1 MKVFWRL
8 LLLAALADLRP
19 VWNSLVDSEKN
30 FASASV
36 AKGTK
41 QAFLGVLADDS
52 VRFIPNAVPGRK
64 WFQEDAAAP
73 SQLNW
78 PREFADISIAGVLG
92 YSTGPWE
99 VLRA

>member
-1 MKVFWRL
+1 MKILWSM

-41 QAFLGVLADDS
+41 EAFLGVLADDS
-52 VRFIPNAVPGRK
+52 IIFRPNAVPGRK
-64 WFQEDAAAP
+64 WFQENPAAP

-78 PREFADISIAGVLG
+78 APEYADISIAGDLG
-92 YSTGPWE
+92 YTTGPW
-99 VLRA
+99 